1 MDLTSV
7 RRGFCFSVYILLS
20 IFPFSSE
27 KNKNDFV
34 LPLLPLVSPANS
46 LIYFL
51 FSHTEVFFADFTTTW
66 QCSQCFLWCWVLF
79 KRRMKCKIFLPLPDQ
94 YLKWKAGQTPS
105 KQRVSCF
112 LLPVAAAGLGLLA
125 VFPAFHFWG
134 GRSTSDAPGN
144 GWFQRELLMGVAHP
158 GCVHRSCEQIPPF
171 LTRVSTEK
179 SPQPM
184 YSVTAEDGKCGD
196 NVGFSWC

>member
-105 KQRVSCF
+105 KQSLLFSVACCSSRTWVTCCFSCLSF
-112 LLPVAAAGLGLLA
+112 LRRQEHLGCSREWLIPERIA
-125 VFPAFHFWG
+125 DG
-134 GRSTSDAPGN
+134 CSTPWVRASKLWAN
-144 GWFQRELLMGVAHP
+144 
-158 GCVHRSCEQIPPF
+158 PPF
-171 LTRVSTEK
+171 
-179 SPQPM
+179 PH
-184 YSVTAEDGKCGD
+184 
-196 NVGFSWC
+196 